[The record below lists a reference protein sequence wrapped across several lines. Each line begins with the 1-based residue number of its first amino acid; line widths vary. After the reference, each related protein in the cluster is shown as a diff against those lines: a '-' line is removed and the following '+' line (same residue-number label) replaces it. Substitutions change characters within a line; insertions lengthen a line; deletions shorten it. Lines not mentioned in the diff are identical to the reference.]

1 MSSLR
6 IDSNN
11 YNLDPIKAMKK
22 KGDLMGHPS
31 YQRYPIEHLELLW
44 EHTHPQKKT
53 AVKVDSLP
61 DKEAT
66 EAIDATT
73 TEKEGAE

>member
-6 IDSNN
+6 IDSNT

-22 KGDLMGHPS
+22 KGELTAHPS

-44 EHTHPQKKT
+44 EHTHPSKKT

-66 EAIDATT
+66 EAADATT
-73 TEKEGAE
+73 EEKEGD